1 MTEVVLFVGMDVSKD
16 FVDVA
21 VGTTD
26 PVRSFPND
34 EAGRA
39 NLVELLRARNVTLIV
54 MEATGGFELP
64 LAAALATAELP
75 VAIVNPRQVRE
86 FARATGQ
93 LAKTDRIDARLLAL
107 FAERIRPHARALP
120 DEETR
125 LLDALLT
132 RRRQLI
138 EMITAER
145 NRLGFAPTALH
156 TGLRKHIRW
165 LQRELEGVD
174 RDLDKSVQASPLWRA
189 RDDLLQSVPS
199 VGPVTAR
206 TMIGAVPELGRLNRR
221 EITKLIGLA
230 PFAQD
235 SGKFRGKRRIRGGRS
250 DVRKVLHEH
259 SGRDST
265 QPHDPCLLSAPARRR
280 QTQEGRHHRLHAK
293 AVDHPERHGS
303 LRISLGRFRT
313 LDMRDSY

>member
-1 MTEVVLFVGMDVSKD
+1 VFVGIDVSKD
-16 FVDVA
+16 QVDVA
-21 VGTTD
+21 VGSGD
-26 PVRSFPND
+26 PVWSFPNA
-34 EAGRA
+34 ETGRE
-39 NLVELLRARNVTLIV
+39 NLVKLLQTRNVTLVV

-64 LAAALATAELP
+64 LAAALATAQLP

-93 LAKTDRIDARLLAL
+93 LAKTDRIDARLIAR
-107 FAERIRPHARALP
+107 FAERIQPEARALP

-138 EMITAER
+138 DMITAER
-145 NRLGFAPTALH
+145 NRLGFAPRALH

-174 RDLDKSVQASPLWRA
+174 RDLDRSVQGSPLWRA

-199 VGPVTAR
+199 IGPVTSR
-206 TMIGAVPELGRLNRR
+206 TMIGAVPELGTLNRR

-230 PFAQD
+230 PVAQD

-250 DVRKVLHEH
+250 DVRKVLYMSALVATRHNPTIRAFYLRLLAAGKPKKVAITACMRKLLIILNAIVR
-259 SGRDST
+259 SGSPWT
-265 QPHDPCLLSAPARRR
+265 ESGAL
-280 QTQEGRHHRLHAK
+280 T
-293 AVDHPERHGS
+293 
-303 LRISLGRFRT
+303 
-313 LDMRDSY
+313 

>member
-1 MTEVVLFVGMDVSKD
+1 MAEVALFVGMDVSKD

-107 FAERIRPHARALP
+107 FAERIRPQARALP

-250 DVRKVLHEH
+250 DVRKVLYMSTLVATRHNPTIRAFYQRLLAAGKPKKVAITACMRKLLITLNAMVR
-259 SGRDST
+259 SGSPWADSGPLT
-265 QPHDPCLLSAPARRR
+265 
-280 QTQEGRHHRLHAK
+280 
-293 AVDHPERHGS
+293 
-303 LRISLGRFRT
+303 
-313 LDMRDSY
+313 

>member
-1 MTEVVLFVGMDVSKD
+1 MAEVALFVGMDVSKD

-26 PVRSFPND
+26 AVRSFPND
-34 EAGRA
+34 EAGHA
-39 NLVELLRARNVTLIV
+39 NLVKLLRARNVTLIV

-64 LAAALATAELP
+64 LAAAVATAELP

-107 FAERIRPHARALP
+107 FAERIRPQARALP

-145 NRLGFAPTALH
+145 NRLGFAHGAAHRAP
-156 TGLRKHIRW
+156 
-165 LQRELEGVD
+165 
-174 RDLDKSVQASPLWRA
+174 QAHPLAAARA
-189 RDDLLQSVPS
+189 R
-199 VGPVTAR
+199 GC
-206 TMIGAVPELGRLNRR
+206 
-221 EITKLIGLA
+221 
-230 PFAQD
+230 
-235 SGKFRGKRRIRGGRS
+235 RS
-250 DVRKVLHEH
+250 RP
-259 SGRDST
+259 G
-265 QPHDPCLLSAPARRR
+265 
-280 QTQEGRHHRLHAK
+280 QERAG
-293 AVDHPERHGS
+293 
-303 LRISLGRFRT
+303 
-313 LDMRDSY
+313 

>member
-21 VGTTD
+21 VGATD
-26 PVRSFPND
+26 PVGSFPND

-107 FAERIRPHARALP
+107 FAERIRPQARALP

-145 NRLGFAPTALH
+145 NRLGFAPPALH

-174 RDLDKSVQASPLWRA
+174 RDLDKSVQASPLWA
-189 RDDLLQSVPS
+189 
-199 VGPVTAR
+199 GPR
-206 TMIGAVPELGRLNRR
+206 
-221 EITKLIGLA
+221 
-230 PFAQD
+230 
-235 SGKFRGKRRIRGGRS
+235 
-250 DVRKVLHEH
+250 
-259 SGRDST
+259 
-265 QPHDPCLLSAPARRR
+265 
-280 QTQEGRHHRLHAK
+280 
-293 AVDHPERHGS
+293 
-303 LRISLGRFRT
+303 
-313 LDMRDSY
+313 